1 MRPEKEQ
8 PAQLPAF
15 PVGFP
20 GRSKTMAAEV
30 TGAIFPLKANYYA
43 LECSLLRGFTTVCL
57 VCNSTEQNN
66 NSFLAA

>member
-1 MRPEKEQ
+1 
-8 PAQLPAF
+8 
-15 PVGFP
+15 
-20 GRSKTMAAEV
+20 MAAEV